1 MCDQIAIM
9 TMPAPARVCGVYTST
24 DHAFSKQPVD
34 EITLVAGLGVAG
46 DCHKGAQV
54 RHRSRVAADP
64 TQPNLR
70 QVHLMHAE
78 LFDELQPDFDII
90 GGDLG
95 ENITTRGIDIL
106 SLPTGTT
113 LKIGAS
119 ALVSLTGLRNPC
131 QQIDAFRPGLLKRVA
146 YKDADG
152 HLIRK
157 AGVMGVVILGGSVRP
172 GDSIDVSLPPAPHV
186 PLDRV

>member
-9 TMPAPARVCGVYTST
+9 TMTAPASVLGVHISR
-24 DHAFSKQPVD
+24 DHAFSKQAAD
-34 EITLVAGLGVAG
+34 EIELVAGLGVAG

-78 LFDELQPDFDII
+78 LFDELQPDFDIKA
-90 GGDLG
+90 GDLG
-95 ENITTRGIDIL
+95 ENITTRGIGLL

-113 LKIGAS
+113 LKIGATV
-119 ALVSLTGLRNPC
+119 LVSLTGLRNPC
-131 QQIDAFRPGLLKRVA
+131 QQIEAFRPGLLKRVA
-146 YKDADG
+146 YKDVDG

-157 AGVMGVVILGGSVRP
+157 AGVMGVVVLGGVVRP
-172 GDSIDVSLPPAPHV
+172 GDSIDVSLPPVPHAP
-186 PLDRV
+186 LERV

>member
-1 MCDQIAIM
+1 
-9 TMPAPARVCGVYTST
+9 
-24 DHAFSKQPVD
+24 
-34 EITLVAGLGVAG
+34 
-46 DCHKGAQV
+46 
-54 RHRSRVAADP
+54 
-64 TQPNLR
+64 
-70 QVHLMHAE
+70 MHAE

-119 ALVSLTGLRNPC
+119 TLVSLTGLRNPC
-131 QQIDAFRPGLLKRVA
+131 QQIEAFRPGLLKRVA

-157 AGVMGVVILGGSVRP
+157 AGVMGVVMLGGSVRP